1 MSDVPHSHGP
11 GENCAACGH
20 DHSDVNTP
28 ATARLVVTGLLFLIN
43 SWICSALFR
52 DNPLLAESSAAVAAL
67 ILLTPIL
74 RSAFRELR
82 KGRLQVDALVA
93 IGSLAAFT
101 AADFQTAA
109 LVAFLMLLALIIESR
124 SAAGAHKAVESLI
137 RMAPDRARLVGADGV
152 ESDVSVSSLRPGD
165 RVRVRPGE
173 NIPVDG
179 EIKNGA
185 STVNE
190 STITGES
197 LPRDRAIG
205 DAVFAGTENL
215 TGALD
220 IAVTRVGADTTLGQ
234 VRNLILAAERTRL
247 PVMRMMD
254 HYAGYYTP
262 FVLALG
268 LLVWFFTGDWSRVV
282 SILVV
287 SCPCAVVLAAPTAM
301 VAALSAAA
309 RSGIL
314 VKHIADL
321 EAFARV
327 SAVVFD
333 KTGTL
338 TTGRLGV
345 SKVLPAEGVA
355 MADLVRAAA
364 TAERHSNHPAAR
376 ALREL
381 AQGAGI
387 PLAETSEFTEVPGRG
402 VVARIDAVEVRV
414 GRAAW
419 LAEAGLAA
427 PPPTDIEDGS
437 SVVGVAMGGR
447 FAGWISM
454 QDQIRP
460 GAAAA
465 LRDLESLG
473 IRHLAMVT
481 GDRAAVAE
489 TVSRRIG
496 CPHVKADCLPG
507 EKVAYV
513 NEVKARGHRVA
524 VVGDGVNDAPALAAG
539 DTGIA
544 MGAAGSDVA
553 INSATMALMS
563 NDLARIPFL
572 VRLSRQSRAVILQN
586 LGVGMIFIIA
596 GWVLG
601 GAGNLSPVGGAI
613 LHNIGSFVV
622 LFNSARIVRA
632 GDELE
637 ADEKP
642 GREGGPA

>member
-1 MSDVPHSHGP
+1 M
-11 GENCAACGH
+11 
-20 DHSDVNTP
+20 
-28 ATARLVVTGLLFLIN
+28 
-43 SWICSALFR
+43 
-52 DNPLLAESSAAVAAL
+52 
-67 ILLTPIL
+67 
-74 RSAFRELR
+74 
-82 KGRLQVDALVA
+82 
-93 IGSLAAFT
+93 
-101 AADFQTAA
+101 
-109 LVAFLMLLALIIESR
+109 
-124 SAAGAHKAVESLI
+124 
-137 RMAPDRARLVGADGV
+137 
-152 ESDVSVSSLRPGD
+152 
-165 RVRVRPGE
+165 
-173 NIPVDG
+173 
-179 EIKNGA
+179 
-185 STVNE
+185 
-190 STITGES
+190 
-197 LPRDRAIG
+197 
-205 DAVFAGTENL
+205 FAGTENL

-220 IAVTRVGADTTLGQ
+220 VTVTRVGADTTLGQ
-234 VRNLILAAERTRL
+234 VRKLILAAEQTRL

-254 HYAGYYTP
+254 GYAAYYTP

-327 SAVVFD
+327 SAVVLD

-387 PLAETSEFTEVPGRG
+387 PLGETAEFSEAPGRG
-402 VVARIDAVEVRV
+402 VIARIDGVEVRV
-414 GRAAW
+414 GRGVW
-419 LAEAGLAA
+419 LAETGLAA
-427 PPPTDIEDGS
+427 VPPKDIEDGS
-437 SVVGVAMGGR
+437 SVVGVSIGGKL
-447 FAGWISM
+447 AGWIAL
-454 QDQIRP
+454 QDQVRP

-465 LRDLESLG
+465 LRELEALG
-473 IRHLAMVT
+473 IRHIAMVT
-481 GDRAAVAE
+481 GDRGSVADS
-489 TVSRRIG
+489 VSRRIG

-586 LGVGMIFIIA
+586 LAVGLVFITA

-601 GAGNLSPVGGAI
+601 GAGDLTPVGGAI
-613 LHNIGSFVV
+613 LHNVGSFIV

-632 GDELE
+632 GDDLE
-637 ADEKP
+637 PQGKT
-642 GREGGPA
+642 GGGA